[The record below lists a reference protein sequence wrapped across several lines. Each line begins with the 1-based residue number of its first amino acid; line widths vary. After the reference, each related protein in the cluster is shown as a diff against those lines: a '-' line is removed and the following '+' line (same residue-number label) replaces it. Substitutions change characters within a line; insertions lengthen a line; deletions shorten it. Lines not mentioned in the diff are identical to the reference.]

1 MEGAPKVGVG
11 DSSAAGAAVG
21 TAVLGPGI
29 GTVVGGI
36 AGGLFKS
43 GSPRYEGGP
52 LYGSVQ
58 GRLRQLASNDQ
69 TAIAQT
75 HQDAA
80 TGGTGWRDVALVLAP
95 AVRPDLFGSPA
106 RPLNALE
113 QSLVAPFLPPGVT
126 VANIPAAGSKTFNA
140 GSGSLASIFGTG
152 GLNPTTLL
160 LVGGGLFLASK
171 AFGGRRRA
179 RR

>member
-1 MEGAPKVGVG
+1 MEGAPKVGAG
-11 DSSAAGAAVG
+11 DASAAGAAVG

-36 AGGLFKS
+36 TGGLFKS

-52 LYGSVQ
+52 LLSSVSE
-58 GRLRQLASNDQ
+58 RLGNIKNGVQSEIDASM
-69 TAIAQT
+69 
-75 HQDAA
+75 QDRM
-80 TGGTGWRDVALVLAP
+80 TGGPGWKDVGLVLAP
-95 AVRPDLFGSPA
+95 AVRPDLFGSPSRA
-106 RPLNALE
+106 LNAQE
-113 QSLVAPFLPPGVT
+113 QSLVAPFLPAGT
-126 VANIPAAGSKTFNA
+126 SLATLAAKPATTFNA

-152 GLNPTTLL
+152 GLNTTTLL

-171 AFGGRRRA
+171 VFGGKRRA